1 MTLGRILVIDDEAQI
16 HRFLKPALE
25 AAGYEVERAETAAE
39 GLRLAAGR
47 APDAVLLDLGLPD
60 MDGQEALQRLRAF
73 SEVPV
78 LILSANCW
86 PGCVPACAGD

>member
-47 APDAVLLDLGLPD
+47 AGPL
-60 MDGQEALQRLRAF
+60 AF
-73 SEVPV
+73 
-78 LILSANCW
+78 L
-86 PGCVPACAGD
+86 